1 MSQSISK
8 ELYFYLST
16 SKLFES
22 YYADPKRHQHRR
34 VRHRQDCL
42 ERLYGL
48 SHDRSVGLDEG
59 RALEIFH
66 NFTSFAGQF

>member
-1 MSQSISK
+1 M
-8 ELYFYLST
+8 
-16 SKLFES
+16 FES
-22 YYADPKRHQHRR
+22 CFADPKRRQHRR

-42 ERLYGL
+42 EMLYGL
-48 SHDRSVGLDEG
+48 SHGRAVGLDEG